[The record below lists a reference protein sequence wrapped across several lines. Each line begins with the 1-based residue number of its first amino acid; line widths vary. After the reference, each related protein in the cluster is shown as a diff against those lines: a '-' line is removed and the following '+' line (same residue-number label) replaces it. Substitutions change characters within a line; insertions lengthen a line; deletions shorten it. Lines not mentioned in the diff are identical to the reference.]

1 MDTIDKGGGA
11 FETALNVTVGGH
23 LTLRPDLL
31 DRIGVGPAD
40 RVRVTVAPDGTL
52 RIARAEKTGTAQD
65 LVGILHDPET
75 RPLSADDMT
84 PMPRGFW
91 DDAG

>member
-1 MDTIDKGGGA
+1 MDTIEKGGGP

-23 LTLRPDLL
+23 LTLRPELL
-31 DRIGVGPAD
+31 ARIDVGPAD
-40 RVRVTVAPDGTL
+40 RVRVTVSPDGSL
-52 RIARAEKTGTAQD
+52 RIAKAEKTGTARD

-75 RPLSADDMT
+75 RPLAPDDMT
-84 PMPRGFW
+84 PMPREFW